1 MKGADGVRDRLT
13 TLLQHETQRK
23 VPLLRTAWDLTPD
36 RLPNFDRITS
46 GEAVDALLSGDDP
59 NWITVINPRLL
70 KTTRVD
76 IRNGLPV
83 YLTRYACRIYVWC
96 KADDW
101 ATAIAARDNLAL
113 ACRLSLLEYPNLT
126 YDTRGDT
133 GYRLHESTYTEEFS
147 EPMRMTTK
155 AGNRVWAGAVI
166 AIDADVQETL
176 EDGSTRPPIGEVED
190 PQNTITTTAEAVGP
204 AQPLPE
210 GS

>member
-1 MKGADGVRDRLT
+1 MRGADGVRDRIT
-13 TLLQHETQRK
+13 ALLEFETKRK
-23 VPLLRTAWDLTPD
+23 VPLLRAAWGLTEEQ
-36 RLPNFDRITS
+36 LPNFDRLVS
-46 GEAVDALLSGDDP
+46 GEAPDALLSAGDY

-83 YLTRYACRIYVWC
+83 YLTRYACRIYIWC
-96 KADDW
+96 KAEDW
-101 ATAIAARDNLAL
+101 AAAIAARDNLAV

-126 YDTRGDT
+126 PGARGDT
-133 GYRLHESTYTEEFS
+133 GYRLHENTYTEEFS

-166 AIDADVQETL
+166 AIDADAEETL
-176 EDGSTRPPIGEVED
+176 EDGSTRPPLGEVED
-190 PQNTITTTAEAVGP
+190 PQNTITTAAEAVGP

-210 GS
+210 G